1 MNILIAE
8 DHPLYV
14 IGIEMML
21 LNVLPKATV
30 YKAPDFRKALKL
42 LDTHEFGLVILDIV
56 IPYGDKVGM
65 VAAIRLKQPKV
76 RILMCSAYEEN
87 LYALSYLK
95 AGANGYISKAALME
109 DFKIAVE
116 KVMDGKIYASP
127 EVMNDMLGMLLKGKS
142 EYTSPTDKLT
152 EKETEIARLL
162 CKGHST
168 RQIGDYINLSS
179 SSVSNYKTKIF
190 QKLGVS
196 NIIQLIVA
204 LDIK

>member
-21 LNVLPKATV
+21 VKILPKV
-30 YKAPDFRKALKL
+30 VIYKAADFKKALKM
-42 LDTHEFGLVILDIV
+42 LDMYEFSLIILDIV

-65 VAAIRLKQPKV
+65 VEAIRLKQPKV

-87 LYALSYLK
+87 LYALTYLK
-95 AGANGYISKAALME
+95 AGANGYISKAALMD
-109 DFKIAVE
+109 DFKVAIE
-116 KVMDGKIYASP
+116 QIMSGKIYASP
-127 EVMNDMLGMLLKGKS
+127 EVLNGMLGMLLKGKN
-142 EYTSPTDKLT
+142 EYTSPADKLS
-152 EKETEIARLL
+152 EKEMEIARLL
-162 CKGHST
+162 SKGHST
-168 RQIGDYINLSS
+168 KQIGEYIHLSS

-190 QKLGVS
+190 QKLGVD
-196 NIIQLIVA
+196 NVIQLIAA

>member
-1 MNILIAE
+1 MNVLIAE

-21 LNVLPKATV
+21 LNILPKATI
-30 YKAPDFRKALKL
+30 YKAPDFKKALKL
-42 LDTHEFGLVILDIV
+42 LDNHEFDLILLDIV

-65 VAAIRLKQPKV
+65 VEAIRLKQPKV

-95 AGANGYISKAALME
+95 AGANGYISKAALMD

-116 KVMDGKIYASP
+116 QIMDGKIYASP
-127 EVMNDMLGMLLKGKS
+127 EVLSGMLGMLLKGKS
-142 EYTSPTDKLT
+142 EYTSPADKLSQ
-152 EKETEIARLL
+152 KEMDIARLL
-162 CKGHST
+162 SKGHST
-168 RQIGDYINLSS
+168 KQIGEYIHLSS
-179 SSVSNYKTKIF
+179 SSISNYKTKIF
-190 QKLGVS
+190 QKLGVD
-196 NIIQLIVA
+196 NVIQLIAA